1 MQDELIS
8 VIVPVYN
15 VEPYLC
21 RCVDSILRQTYRNLE
36 IILVDDGSTDQSG
49 RICDEYAR
57 QDLRVTVVHQKNGGL
72 SAARNTGIERANG
85 EYLSFVDSDDFIDE
99 RMLEVLY
106 TDLRAAGVEV
116 SAIEYQTFER
126 EEGLKA
132 EETLPPM
139 QTMTGEEAIRR
150 VLISNGIEDFAWNK
164 LYKKSLFERIR
175 YPDGRVFEDLGTTYR
190 LLECCRTVAYRPAK
204 LYFYY
209 QRQDSILHR
218 KSLKFYRDK
227 YDMTMERYRFI
238 QKNHPDFVEND
249 AAALNMIQ
257 HCYSYLMQDTV
268 RRAEMERILKTLNP
282 AALKL
287 VCSSTR
293 RKYYLLKFSR
303 KLYAKLFLLKNGP
316 AVE

>member
-1 MQDELIS
+1 MGTELIS

-36 IILVDDGSTDQSG
+36 IILVDDGSTDQG
-49 RICDEYAR
+49 GKICDEYAR
-57 QDLRVTVVHQKNGGL
+57 KDPRVIVVHQENGGL
-72 SAARNTGIERANG
+72 SVARNTGIDRAKG

-106 TDLRAAGVEV
+106 ADLRAAGAEV

-126 EEGLKA
+126 EEELKP
-132 EETLPPM
+132 EENLTPM

-164 LYKKSLFERIR
+164 LYKKSLFDRIR
-175 YPDGRVFEDLGTTYR
+175 YPEGRVFEDLGTTYR

-227 YDMTMERYRFI
+227 CDMAMERYHFM
-238 QKNHPDFVEND
+238 QKKHPDFVEND

-257 HCYSYLMQDTV
+257 HCYPYLMQDAA
-268 RRAEMERILKTLNP
+268 RRAEMDHILETLNP
-282 AALKL
+282 TALRL
-287 VCSSTR
+287 VCASTR

-303 KLYAKLFLLKNGP
+303 KLYAKLFLLKNGQ